1 MEKIDY
7 LCIQKKEQRTNNFKP
22 YGNTVKPHFM
32 TRNFTTSNRAAAE
45 DLICTASLYDIDITA
60 VKEDEKNNIF
70 SYNLKASEDELD
82 GLAENEINRNEWTI
96 K

>member
-1 MEKIDY
+1 
-7 LCIQKKEQRTNNFKP
+7 
-22 YGNTVKPHFM
+22 M

-45 DLICTASLYDIDITA
+45 DIICTASLYGIDFTA

-70 SYNLKASEDELD
+70 SYNLTASADELD